1 MLSYAVVSVLLVSS
15 VFAWPQQGVNSQQ
28 QQSNGAGLQ
37 DGPSIL
43 SQMPQEWQDKLHPH
57 IKDNLKSLNDKDML
71 VLKNVIQQLP
81 KFNSL
86 KEVRQTIKQYS
97 PRAES
102 LLEKHALMGM
112 TIVAQKHAQLSP
124 ESRSAF
130 HQVIMLGML
139 LGSYKKSMLYFLT
152 SYKWTKNEVKKIM
165 KKSMFEL
172 HKYLLKFKISK
183 DQKNNSLIS
192 SNLINFAKIL

>member
-1 MLSYAVVSVLLVSS
+1 
-15 VFAWPQQGVNSQQ
+15 
-28 QQSNGAGLQ
+28 
-37 DGPSIL
+37 
-43 SQMPQEWQDKLHPH
+43 
-57 IKDNLKSLNDKDML
+57 ML

-130 HQVIMLGML
+130 HQAADM
-139 LGSYKKSMLYFLT
+139 SKAYAKSIVQL
-152 SYKWTKNEVKKIM
+152 V
-165 KKSMFEL
+165 
-172 HKYLLKFKISK
+172 K
-183 DQKNNSLIS
+183 DQPQSVKNNLDTTFPHASFVFNSPLFKQF
-192 SNLINFAKIL
+192 LEHLERH